1 MRACSREVLRRVPT
15 TLRQSPTSGKT
26 VAPEIDLSSAQQA
39 VGLGHPN
46 VSEPKQIS
54 RQAEEARLYLSTNH
68 QEFGLFGRSGQQKQQ
83 KVRPLLTCAA

>member
-1 MRACSREVLRRVPT
+1 MRACSREVLCHVPT

-26 VAPEIDLSSAQQA
+26 VATEIGPSSAQQA

-46 VSEPKQIS
+46 VSEPRQIS
-54 RQAEEARLYLSTNH
+54 RQAEEVRRCLSTNH
-68 QEFGLFGRSGQQKQQ
+68 QEIGLFGRSGQQKQQ